1 MSKFISFGL
10 ELEQMNL
17 EFIDWLIIVV
27 YLLIAIGIGFYYRN
41 QAGKSLTD
49 YFLGGRNLPWYI
61 AGISMVATTFAA
73 DTPLWVTERI
83 AKNGISGNWLWWN
96 MLIGGMLTTFFFARL
111 WRRADIVTEL
121 EFIELRYSGK
131 AAAFLRA
138 FKSIYMGIFLN
149 AIIIGW
155 VNVALASILKSF
167 FDIPENELFYYV
179 LGAMLVVVL
188 YSSLSG
194 LMGVAITDFFQF
206 FIAMIGCTVLA
217 VVVLNTEKVGGM
229 AGLKEQLPAWR
240 FDFFPKI
247 GKSNL
252 VDDIGTYSVT
262 IGAFLSFSLV
272 QWWAS
277 WYPGAEPGG
286 GGYIAQRMMST
297 KSEKDAV
304 MATLFFQIAHYCI
317 RPWPWIIVGLCALV
331 LYPNLPIENSADGF
345 VLAMRDYLPA
355 GLKGLLLVAFL
366 SAYMSTISTQ
376 LNWGASYLTND
387 FYKRFIRK
395 EKAGES
401 EEVVQKDYVRK
412 ARYFTF
418 LIVFI
423 SLFATSQMN
432 SIDGAARFLIECGAG
447 LGLVLI
453 LRWYWW
459 RINAWSE
466 ITASVAPFVGYFLA
480 NFLLELPDP
489 LNFLFTVGFS
499 TISWLLVTFL
509 TKSTNEKHLLE
520 FYEKVQPDGWWK
532 PFERYKKF
540 KSNLKP
546 LFYCWLSS
554 IGVVYSF
561 LFFIGDII
569 FLNFEKA
576 LIEMG
581 LGLFFYFFLRFQL
594 KKTRIFDI

>member
-1 MSKFISFGL
+1 
-10 ELEQMNL
+10 
-17 EFIDWLIIVV
+17 
-27 YLLIAIGIGFYYRN
+27 
-41 QAGKSLTD
+41 
-49 YFLGGRNLPWYI
+49 
-61 AGISMVATTFAA
+61 
-73 DTPLWVTERI
+73 
-83 AKNGISGNWLWWN
+83 
-96 MLIGGMLTTFFFARL
+96 
-111 WRRADIVTEL
+111 
-121 EFIELRYSGK
+121 
-131 AAAFLRA
+131 
-138 FKSIYMGIFLN
+138 
-149 AIIIGW
+149 
-155 VNVALASILKSF
+155 
-167 FDIPENELFYYV
+167 
-179 LGAMLVVVL
+179 
-188 YSSLSG
+188 
-194 LMGVAITDFFQF
+194 
-206 FIAMIGCTVLA
+206 
-217 VVVLNTEKVGGM
+217 
-229 AGLKEQLPAWR
+229 
-240 FDFFPKI
+240 
-247 GKSNL
+247 
-252 VDDIGTYSVT
+252 
-262 IGAFLSFSLV
+262 
-272 QWWAS
+272 
-277 WYPGAEPGG
+277 
-286 GGYIAQRMMST
+286 
-297 KSEKDAV
+297 
-304 MATLFFQIAHYCI
+304 
-317 RPWPWIIVGLCALV
+317 
-331 LYPNLPIENSADGF
+331 
-345 VLAMRDYLPA
+345 
-355 GLKGLLLVAFL
+355 
-366 SAYMSTISTQ
+366 
-376 LNWGASYLTND
+376 
-387 FYKRFIRK
+387 
-395 EKAGES
+395 
-401 EEVVQKDYVRK
+401 
-412 ARYFTF
+412 
-418 LIVFI
+418 
-423 SLFATSQMN
+423 MN

>member
-1 MSKFISFGL
+1 
-10 ELEQMNL
+10 MNL

>member
-1 MSKFISFGL
+1 
-10 ELEQMNL
+10 MNL

-217 VVVLNTEKVGGM
+217 IVVLNTEKVGGM

-401 EEVVQKDYVRK
+401 EETVQKDYVRK

-466 ITASVAPFVGYFLA
+466 ITASVAPFIGYFLA

-540 KSNLKP
+540 ESNLKP
-546 LFYCWLSS
+546 LLYCWLSS

-561 LFFIGDII
+561 LFFIGDLI